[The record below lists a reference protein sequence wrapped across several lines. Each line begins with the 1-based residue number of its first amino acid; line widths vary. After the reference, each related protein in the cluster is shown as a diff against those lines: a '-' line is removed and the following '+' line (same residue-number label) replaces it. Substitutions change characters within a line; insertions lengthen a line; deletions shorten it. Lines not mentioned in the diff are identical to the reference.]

1 MADIIPNIFL
11 KDQAE
16 KNVDFVNDEMKVA
29 LLSGTY
35 NDCLLRDVISFDEIS
50 GNEISE
56 EYGYHLGGFNV
67 VNKTVVVDTTD
78 NSIVYN
84 MNDVGMTVNGGTLG
98 PTRYG
103 VLYDITNNNHLVYVF
118 DFGEDK
124 TVNDGANFKIKIDEN
139 GLMKAKQL
147 YECEVEPTL

>member
-16 KNVDFVNDEMKVA
+16 KLIDFPNDFMKVA

-35 NDCLLRDVISFDEIS
+35 DECNLREVTSFNQISAYEVPPF
-50 GNEISE
+50 
-56 EYGYHLGGFNV
+56 YGYPQGGLMV
-67 VNKTVVVDTTD
+67 SNKTVTV
-78 NSIVYN
+78 NSITDEIIYD
-84 MNDVGMTVNGGTLG
+84 MNDVGMTVSGGTFG

-103 VLYDITNNNHLVYVF
+103 VLYDLDDSNHLVYVF
-118 DFGEDK
+118 DFGGDK
-124 TVNDGANFKIKIDEN
+124 TVNDGAQFKIQIDAN

-147 YECEVEPTL
+147 YNCV

>member
-50 GNEISE
+50 SNEIPE
-56 EYGYHLGGFNV
+56 MYGYYTGGFNV
-67 VNKTVVVDTTD
+67 VNKTIVVDTTD
-78 NSIVYN
+78 NSIVYD
-84 MNDVGMTVNGGTLG
+84 MDDVGMTVVGGTLG
-98 PTRYG
+98 PVRYG
-103 VLYDITNNNHLVYVF
+103 VLYDTTNSNHLIYVF

>member
-16 KNVDFVNDEMKVA
+16 KNVDFVNDDMKVA

-35 NDCLLRDVISFDEIS
+35 NDCILRDVVSFDQIS
-50 GNEISE
+50 SNELSE
-56 EYGYHLGGFNV
+56 SYGYHIGGFNV
-67 VNKTVVVDTTD
+67 INKTLVINNID
-78 NSIVYN
+78 NSIVYD
-84 MNDVGMTVNGGTLG
+84 MDDVGMTVTGGTLG

-103 VLYDITNNNHLVYVF
+103 VLYDITNDNHLVYVF

-124 TVNDGANFKIKIDEN
+124 TVNDGANFKIRIDDK

-147 YECEVEPTL
+147 YDCEEEPTL